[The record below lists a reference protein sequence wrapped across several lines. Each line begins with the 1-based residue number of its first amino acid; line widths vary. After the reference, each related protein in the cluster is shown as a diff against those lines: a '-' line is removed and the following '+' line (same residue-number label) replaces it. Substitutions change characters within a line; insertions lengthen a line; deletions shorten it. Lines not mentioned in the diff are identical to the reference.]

1 MMGLETLFDLLFPPH
16 CPFCGAIQDHPG
28 ICPKCADKLP
38 RAEGKDGLRE
48 GAGYGKCAFAVYYE
62 GDVRESLLHFKF
74 GGKASWAD
82 IYAREL
88 LVPAVVEHLSGEFD
102 CLTWVPVSRR
112 RLRRRGYDQARLLA
126 QGGSGRRRRCSC
138 CASGGT
144 TPPSQGSR
152 MPLPAGPMC
161 WESTRRWTRGRS
173 PDGGYCSS
181 TTSSP
186 PAAPWRNAAG
196 CSVLP
201 ARRRWSA
208 PRWQGAAREKR
219 GNRTKFDV
227 WVQPETKNY
236 IEKGQSAKNVL
247 ANPPQRHYNKQC
259 ITVRGSMGEIPASGL

>member
-1 MMGLETLFDLLFPPH
+1 MKALETLFDLLFPPH

-126 QGGSGRRRRCSC
+126 QAAGRIWETPPVQLLRKRRNNPAQSGLQDAAARRANVLGVYEAVDPGQIAGRRVLLIDDILTTGSTLAEC
-138 CASGGT
+138 CRVLRAAGAAEVVCAT
-144 TPPSQGSR
+144 VAGSR
-152 MPLPAGPMC
+152 PRKEGK
-161 WESTRRWTRGRS
+161 
-173 PDGGYCSS
+173 PD
-181 TTSSP
+181 
-186 PAAPWRNAAG
+186 
-196 CSVLP
+196 
-201 ARRRWSA
+201 
-208 PRWQGAAREKR
+208 
-219 GNRTKFDV
+219 
-227 WVQPETKNY
+227 
-236 IEKGQSAKNVL
+236 
-247 ANPPQRHYNKQC
+247 
-259 ITVRGSMGEIPASGL
+259 EI